1 MPRPILFA
9 FFIVTLDAMGAG
21 LIFPVLPQ
29 LLSQVFSAQLGK
41 EIAPNSNLVTNYG
54 GVLSF
59 VFAAMMFLFGPII
72 GSLSDRFGRQRIIL
86 FAMVALVIDYII
98 MALTPFFWV
107 LFVGRIV
114 AGIAGGSYTT
124 AFAIAADVGDEKTR
138 PGYFGFISAGL
149 GLGFI
154 IGPMIGGFVGE
165 MDPRLPFWIAAG
177 LSVFAA
183 ILCVTYYQETLGE
196 DARRAFSWA
205 ESNALSIIDK
215 VRRNRA
221 IRAFLIA
228 IFVFSVG
235 ETIYETIW
243 HFYGIKAFGWEPL
256 DISISL
262 VVFGAGMAAV
272 QGGLSGP
279 VINRFGALR
288 TSLVAMAL
296 SCVGLAGMTFVTA
309 TWQVYA
315 LMPLMWVSGLS
326 LPGIQTYLSERT
338 DESRQGELQ
347 GILAS
352 IGAAALIL
360 APVYGTRT
368 LALATPDDSSLF
380 FPGAPF
386 GVACLIC
393 LVAWYLMWRA
403 AKSATKA
410 PTA

>member
-21 LIFPVLPQ
+21 LVFPVLPQ
-29 LLSQVFSAQLGK
+29 LLSQVFSGQMGE
-41 EIAPNSNLVTNYG
+41 EIAPDSNLVTNYG
-54 GVLSF
+54 GMLSF

-72 GSLSDRFGRQRIIL
+72 GSLSDRYGRQRIIL
-86 FAMVALVIDYII
+86 FAMVALVVDYII

-165 MDPRLPFWIAAG
+165 LDPRLPFWIAAG
-177 LSVFAA
+177 LAAFAA
-183 ILCVTYYQETLGE
+183 VLCVTFYQETLGE

-205 ESNALSIIDK
+205 ESNALSIINK
-215 VRRNRA
+215 VRRNTA

-228 IFVFSVG
+228 IFFFSVG
-235 ETIYETIW
+235 ETVYETIW
-243 HFYGIKAFGWEPL
+243 HFYGTKAFGWTPL
-256 DISISL
+256 DISYSL
-262 VVFGAGMAAV
+262 VAFGAGMAAV

-279 VINRFGALR
+279 LINRFGALP
-288 TSLVAMAL
+288 TSITAMAL
-296 SCVGLAGMTFVTA
+296 SCVGLAAMTFVQA
-309 TWQVYA
+309 TWQVYV

-338 DESRQGELQ
+338 DETRQGELQ

-360 APVYGTRT
+360 APVYGTRA
-368 LALATPDDSSLF
+368 LALATPDDGSFF

-393 LVAWYLMWRA
+393 LVALYLMRRA
-403 AKSATKA
+403 AKNSKNLSSA
-410 PTA
+410 